1 MDLLLFYSQVPCY
14 EGKESAAMKELFKVL
29 KDHKNPLIQELVNS
43 SYEYCFRTE
52 MDSLLGE
59 RDLMDSQHCGTE
71 KVTSVWLTN
80 LTFGS
85 MLKLS
90 VTKLQEAKL
99 DIDMFGFEED
109 NAQSADEEARL
120 WDKLTVL
127 VNDVGLAMKKMKYAL
142 FRGKIYKKVPMAMYA
157 YAYK

>member
-1 MDLLLFYSQVPCY
+1 
-14 EGKESAAMKELFKVL
+14 
-29 KDHKNPLIQELVNS
+29 
-43 SYEYCFRTE
+43 

-59 RDLMDSQHCGTE
+59 GDLMDSQDCGTE
-71 KVTSVWLTN
+71 KVTRVWLTN

-90 VTKLQEAKL
+90 ATKLQEAKL

-120 WDKLTVL
+120 SDKLTVL
-127 VNDVGLAMKKMKYAL
+127 VNDVG
-142 FRGKIYKKVPMAMYA
+142 
-157 YAYK
+157 